1 MLLRESCGKLSGAFP
16 ENKQV
21 RQRITAETICSMK
34 ATAALAGSEQAGHRR
49 HLRLWMNADAAHD
62 VVHRWPNFHR
72 SCRNVDIGELL
83 ELVVHTRQLLLNVF
97 RRVWDFFFDPGD
109 VEKYTAMRTSP
120 AFLDLAHDAAGDV
133 VSCQQ
138 FGRAARL
145 FITLTISPAFFF
157 VVGRLMAISFR
168 DVIKHESA
176 TFAVSQNAAL
186 TAYAFGHQDS
196 RNARRPDHSCWMELH
211 ELHVH
216 KVGTGVVCQR
226 VPIACIFPTVTC
238 DLVGTADSAGCQN
251 NGLCLKQQKP
261 AALAVITKSSDNT
274 ISIFQEGENRALHVH
289 IDPLV
294 YAVVLKGADHFEAR
308 AIANVSETRV
318 PKSSEVSLKNISLAR
333 SIENSTPRL
342 QLAHTCGRLFRVEFG
357 HTPVVHVLAPAHR
370 VGKMNFPV
378 VGGIDR
384 TQRCRDAALGH
395 DGMRLP
401 EKRFADQPD
410 GDSASRSF
418 DRRAE
423 SSATGANN
431 KHVVFEFLIFG
442 HLNDSPVRP
451 DTHRAKPHVYVG
463 KGNPEQAAP
472 GPA

>member
-1 MLLRESCGKLSGAFP
+1 MLLRESCGKLSGASP
-16 ENKQV
+16 KNKQSQ
-21 RQRITAETICSMK
+21 RRITAETICSMK

-274 ISIFQEGENRALHVH
+274 ISIFQEGENRALYFFQAEDGIRDLTVTGVQTCALP
-289 IDPLV
+289 ISCGSWPLPTRTCRRRSRR
-294 YAVVLKGADHFEAR
+294 GG
-308 AIANVSETRV
+308 SERTC
-318 PKSSEVSLKNISLAR
+318 
-333 SIENSTPRL
+333 SIGSTSCPS
-342 QLAHTCGRLFRVEFG
+342 
-357 HTPVVHVLAPAHR
+357 
-370 VGKMNFPV
+370 
-378 VGGIDR
+378 
-384 TQRCRDAALGH
+384 RCRRCARGA
-395 DGMRLP
+395 P
-401 EKRFADQPD
+401 T
-410 GDSASRSF
+410 SRN
-418 DRRAE
+418 
-423 SSATGANN
+423 SSR
-431 KHVVFEFLIFG
+431 I
-442 HLNDSPVRP
+442 S
-451 DTHRAKPHVYVG
+451 
-463 KGNPEQAAP
+463 
-472 GPA
+472 